1 MKIIFLD
8 IDGVLNAQDD
18 FGGRSKP
25 NPFVGGIC
33 GISRSKLRRLKI
45 IVDATGANIVL
56 VSSWKSCYEDYLK
69 NYYLKDP
76 NDIHGKYLYNKMR
89 SVGLKIMDTTNKYN
103 HDAGYSR
110 GNEIVSWLEHTK
122 FTIDSWIVL
131 DDEIFT
137 DYSAKGIM
145 PHLVKTTWEFGLTD
159 EKMNEAIKKLS

>member
-1 MKIIFLD
+1 
-8 IDGVLNAQDD
+8 
-18 FGGRSKP
+18 
-25 NPFVGGIC
+25 
-33 GISRSKLRRLKI
+33 
-45 IVDATGANIVL
+45 
-56 VSSWKSCYEDYLK
+56 
-69 NYYLKDP
+69 
-76 NDIHGKYLYNKMR
+76 MR